1 MTISLQRSI
10 AEDRPKLAW
19 LVGNAQLVNLSGQ
32 LLGAH
37 IAHAGLIMFWAG
49 TTAISEALRFQP
61 DLPFTEQ
68 GFILLPHLAT
78 LGWGV
83 GAEGRVVDTYPYFV
97 IGMLHLAASA
107 VLSAGGLY
115 HVFRAPANLKDGQG
129 RAAKF
134 HYEWNDPKKLGFIL
148 GHHLILLGFGGFALA
163 GKAMWWGGIYDAATH
178 QVRLVNEPTL
188 NPVTIFSY
196 LGGLNHGVWTP
207 MGMASVNNLEDI
219 IGGHLWIGII
229 LLGGGV
235 WHILVTPKAW
245 VVKILRIEADAILSY
260 SLGGLAFMALVS
272 CAFVGFNTTAF
283 PIEFYGVVGKASTVW
298 NRSLAAGSQFF
309 LALIALVGHLWHAY
323 RARIVGVAA

>member
-61 DLPFTEQ
+61 DVPFTEQ
-68 GFILLPHLAT
+68 RFTLLPHLAS

-83 GAEGRVVDTYPYFV
+83 GAGGTIVDTYPYFV

-107 VLSAGGLY
+107 VLGAGGLY
-115 HVFRAPANLKDGQG
+115 HVFRAPANLQDGQG
-129 RAAKF
+129 RVAKF

-148 GHHLILLGFGGFALA
+148 GHHLLFLGFGALALA
-163 GKAMWWGGIYDAATH
+163 GKAMWWGGIYDSALH
-178 QVRLVNEPTL
+178 QVRVVSEPTL

-207 MGMASVNNLEDI
+207 MGMASVNSLEDI
-219 IGGHLWIGII
+219 IGGHLWIGAI
-229 LLGGGV
+229 LLGGGA
-235 WHILVTPKAW
+235 WHILVTPTKWA
-245 VVKILRIEADAILSY
+245 VKMLRIEADAILSY

-283 PIEFYGVVGKASTVW
+283 PVEFYGID
-298 NRSLAAGSQFF
+298 RSFPAASQFF
-309 LALIALVGHLWHAY
+309 LAITALVGHLWHAY
-323 RARIVGVAA
+323 RARIVSGAT

>member
-19 LVGNAQLVNLSGQ
+19 LIGNSKLVNLSGQ

-61 DLPFTEQ
+61 DLPFAEQ

-83 GAEGRVVDTYPYFV
+83 GAEGKIVDTYPYFV

-107 VLSAGGLY
+107 VLGAGGLY
-115 HVFRAPANLKDGQG
+115 HVFRAPANLQDGAG
-129 RAAKF
+129 RVAKF

-148 GHHLILLGFGGFALA
+148 GHHLIFLGFGALALA
-163 GKAMWWGGIYDAATH
+163 GKAMWWGGIYDSALH
-178 QVRLVNEPTL
+178 QVRVISEPTL

-207 MGMASVNNLEDI
+207 MGMASVNSLEDI
-219 IGGHLWIGII
+219 IGGHLWIGAI
-229 LLGGGV
+229 LLGGGA
-235 WHILVTPKAW
+235 WHILVAPTSWA
-245 VVKILRIEADAILSY
+245 VKILRIEADAILSY

-283 PIEFYGVVGKASTVW
+283 PVEFYGIDRTP
-298 NRSLAAGSQFF
+298 AAVSQFF

-323 RARIVGVAA
+323 RARMVSGAA

>member
-19 LVGNAQLVNLSGQ
+19 LVGNAQLVNRSGQ

-37 IAHAGLIMFWAG
+37 IAHAGLMMFWAG
-49 TTAISEALRFQP
+49 TTAVSEALRFQP
-61 DLPFTEQ
+61 DLPFAEQ

-83 GAEGRVVDTYPYFV
+83 GAAGAIDTYPYFV

-107 VLSAGGLY
+107 VLGAGGLY

-129 RAAKF
+129 RVAKF
-134 HYEWNDPKKLGFIL
+134 HYEWNDPNKLGFIL
-148 GHHLILLGFGGFALA
+148 GHHLIFLGFGALALA
-163 GKAMWWGGIYDAATH
+163 GKAMWWGGIYDSALH
-178 QVRLVNEPTL
+178 QVRLVSAPTL

-196 LGGLNHGVWTP
+196 LGGLNNGVWTP
-207 MGMASVNNLEDI
+207 MGMASVNSLEDI
-219 IGGHLWIGII
+219 IGGHLWIGVI
-229 LLGGGV
+229 LLGGGA

-245 VVKILRIEADAILSY
+245 AVKILRIEADAILSY

-283 PIEFYGVVGKASTVW
+283 PVEFYGID
-298 NRSLAAGSQFF
+298 RSSAAGSQFF
-309 LALIALVGHLWHAY
+309 LAILALVGHLWHAY
-323 RARIVGVAA
+323 RARMVSGAA

>member
-19 LVGNAQLVNLSGQ
+19 LIGNSKLVNLSGQ

-61 DLPFTEQ
+61 DLPFAEQ

-78 LGWGV
+78 LGWGG
-83 GAEGRVVDTYPYFV
+83 GAEGKIIDTYPYFV

-107 VLSAGGLY
+107 VLGAGGLY
-115 HVFRAPANLKDGQG
+115 HVFRAPANLQDGQG
-129 RAAKF
+129 RVTKF

-148 GHHLILLGFGGFALA
+148 GHHLIFLGFGALALA
-163 GKAMWWGGIYDAATH
+163 GKAMWWGGIYDAALH
-178 QVRLVNEPTL
+178 QVRVVSEPTL

-219 IGGHLWIGII
+219 IGGHLWIGAI
-229 LLGGGV
+229 LLGGGA
-235 WHILVTPKAW
+235 WHILIAPTKWA
-245 VVKILRIEADAILSY
+245 VKILRIEADAILSY

-283 PIEFYGVVGKASTVW
+283 PAEFYGVDRTS
-298 NRSLAAGSQFF
+298 AAASQFF
-309 LALIALVGHLWHAY
+309 LAITALVGHLWHAY
-323 RARIVGVAA
+323 RARMADGAA

>member
-1 MTISLQRSI
+1 MTISLERSI
-10 AEDRPKLAW
+10 ADNNPKLAW
-19 LVGNAQLVNLSGQ
+19 LIGNAKLVNLSGQ

-49 TTAISEALRFQP
+49 TTAISEALRFQA

-83 GAEGRVVDTYPYFV
+83 GAGGKIVDTYPYFT

-107 VLSAGGLY
+107 VLGAGGLY
-115 HVFRAPANLKDGQG
+115 HVFRAPANLKDGG
-129 RAAKF
+129 ERVAKF

-148 GHHLILLGFGGFALA
+148 GHHLLFLGFGALALA
-163 GKAMWWGGIYDAATH
+163 GKAMWWGGIYDMAIH
-178 QVRLVNEPTL
+178 DVRVISAPTL

-207 MGMASVNNLEDI
+207 MGMASVSSLEDI
-219 IGGHLWIGII
+219 IGGHLWIGSI
-229 LLGGGV
+229 LLIGGT
-235 WHILVTPKAW
+235 WHILVAPKQWAT
-245 VVKILRIEADAILSY
+245 KLLRIEADAILAY

-283 PIEFYGVVGKASTVW
+283 PVEFYGIDRTS
-298 NRSLAAGSQFF
+298 AAASQFF
-309 LALIALVGHLWHAY
+309 LAITALVGHLWHAY
-323 RARIVGVAA
+323 RARMAG